1 LGIALVRNRSNNPT
15 QLTGG
20 PGNTGRKL
28 PRMPTSIKIKPR
40 IRNRISIEQIDL
52 WFDEDTWDLLQFGS
66 KKV

>member
-1 LGIALVRNRSNNPT
+1 
-15 QLTGG
+15 
-20 PGNTGRKL
+20 
-28 PRMPTSIKIKPR
+28 MPTSIKIKPR